1 MRTLN
6 IRKSLKTGTP
16 VGSFKREKY
25 MTDKNGKSLI
35 PMLQDQLTK
44 VIDGTETGGKLPSE
58 PALAKKFGVSRS
70 TLREAMRIFET
81 QGMIRRK
88 QGAGTFVIRPSHVIE
103 TGLEL
108 LESIQSLADRIK
120 LPVQMGDYKVDHRI
134 STENESNILKVDK
147 NSNVHEVSWVM
158 KAEDRPVAYLIDV
171 VPEDKITVEE
181 LNNNFNGSILDLL
194 AKFGEVSLASSRTEI
209 SAIAAP
215 PDVAR
220 ALGIQRGDVL
230 LYFVAL
236 LFTKDGEIV
245 DYSTSYFLPGY
256 FKFHVVRRVN

>member
-6 IRKSLKTGTP
+6 IRKGLRIGIP
-16 VGSFKREKY
+16 VGNFRREKY
-25 MTDKNGKSLI
+25 MTEKNGKSLI

-58 PALAKKFGVSRS
+58 PTLAKKFGVSRS

-88 QGAGTFVIRPSHVIE
+88 QGAGTFVIRPSYVIE
-103 TGLEL
+103 TGLEV
-108 LESIQSLADRIK
+108 LESIQSLASRIK
-120 LPVQMGDYKVDHRI
+120 LPVLMGDCQIDYRI
-134 STENESNILKVDK
+134 STENECNILKIDK

-171 VPEDKITVEE
+171 VPEDKITIEE
-181 LNNNFNGSILDLL
+181 LKSKFNGSVLDLL
-194 AKFGEVSLASSRTEI
+194 ANKGEVSLTSSRTEI
-209 SAIAAP
+209 SAIAASP
-215 PDVAR
+215 EVAR

-236 LFTKDGEIV
+236 LYTKDGEVV
-245 DYSTSYFLPGY
+245 DFSTSYFLPGY